1 MRSLVGNDVYLDSE
15 FDMTVSSVPLL
26 LSSEIF
32 SGWIRPMSVFRVLVS
47 SIARLG
53 TKKAASAI
61 WMVRVVQLVPVSCR
75 LIDILY
81 VSAYF
86 STSLWFYAGG
96 KLGVK
101 SRCCRRL
108 RSLGVFAKTDADHPE
123 HSEDC

>member
-1 MRSLVGNDVYLDSE
+1 MDTPNVRLSRVGF
-15 FDMTVSSVPLL
+15 FDCANGYT
-26 LSSEIF
+26 
-32 SGWIRPMSVFRVLVS
+32 
-47 SIARLG
+47 
-53 TKKAASAI
+53 AASAI

-75 LIDILY
+75 LIDILH

-108 RSLGVFAKTDADHPE
+108 RSLGVFAKTGADHPE